1 MPTAGLKDR
10 AVVREG
16 FLRLVS
22 SRNAVAGIWHGL
34 LPLEQVAWPQ
44 WSREAFER
52 ERQDWLMLSEST
64 VGHQDRDVHH
74 WGRYARL
81 AASRLQAGGWQSPQA
96 PLRHARMQLLA
107 VMLLDPKNQEGVLER
122 TVKELASWLDRL
134 PAERGVDPLERA
146 QLVSQADA
154 LGMVVAKAVETCQDS
169 QLTVLPIREAVGR
182 YMDRVPIQD
191 FGADPIP
198 WRATAHVNTWKWH
211 QRREQFVMPALA
223 PIPKVSVDQW
233 IRDLDSCCRGDGKEA
248 PWHVERVAHLGTQSW
263 VRLFPKP
270 TVYGGA
276 QSYGPL
282 LLSRLLCWWA
292 DRATAD
298 PLTWLLSDP
307 PALEAGLYGL
317 AGIVGSD
324 TTLPVVSLAAQHYR
338 VLCDV
343 LAVADAWLWLEG
355 ADPDQVAT
363 WLGQWFKPADAW
375 RWALSL
381 SSDVSR
387 KVAAAEL
394 DEEHGGQVASS
405 GWEWDGWDDGPIRW
419 VAP

>member
-1 MPTAGLKDR
+1 
-10 AVVREG
+10 
-16 FLRLVS
+16 
-22 SRNAVAGIWHGL
+22 
-34 LPLEQVAWPQ
+34 
-44 WSREAFER
+44 
-52 ERQDWLMLSEST
+52 
-64 VGHQDRDVHH
+64 
-74 WGRYARL
+74 
-81 AASRLQAGGWQSPQA
+81 
-96 PLRHARMQLLA
+96 
-107 VMLLDPKNQEGVLER
+107 
-122 TVKELASWLDRL
+122 
-134 PAERGVDPLERA
+134 
-146 QLVSQADA
+146 
-154 LGMVVAKAVETCQDS
+154 
-169 QLTVLPIREAVGR
+169 
-182 YMDRVPIQD
+182 
-191 FGADPIP
+191 
-198 WRATAHVNTWKWH
+198 
-211 QRREQFVMPALA
+211 MPALA